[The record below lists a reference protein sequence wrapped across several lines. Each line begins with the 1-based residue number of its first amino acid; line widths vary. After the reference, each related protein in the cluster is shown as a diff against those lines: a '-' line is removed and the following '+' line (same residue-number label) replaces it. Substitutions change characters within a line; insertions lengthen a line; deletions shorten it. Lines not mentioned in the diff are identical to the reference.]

1 MRQLPIT
8 THRRPLMN
16 NASSVEA
23 ENREML
29 PRELVVAAA
38 KFAGEERKRGKLIPN
53 EQMYDI
59 VAKKLG
65 WK

>member
-1 MRQLPIT
+1 
-8 THRRPLMN
+8 MN